1 MPRKKTTK
9 AVDAPVLDYRYD
21 AKRKNIPPAGLAAQ
35 GRVRE
40 APKMSFAYDPH
51 LPPILRFD
59 PRGTADGLPE
69 LLEIARTRPL
79 TEDETQSLAKAL
91 RHREPWLEWAGKREK
106 KSFEVDPVALHIHER
121 VSA

>member
-9 AVDAPVLDYRYD
+9 VVDAPVLDYRYE

-40 APKMSFAYDPH
+40 APKMSFAYDPY

-59 PRGTADGLPE
+59 SRGGCP
-69 LLEIARTRPL
+69 TRAV
-79 TEDETQSLAKAL
+79 EDRPNA
-91 RHREPWLEWAGKREK
+91 PI
-106 KSFEVDPVALHIHER
+106 D
-121 VSA
+121 

>member
-1 MPRKKTTK
+1 MARRKSGK
-9 AVDAPVLDYRYD
+9 AQDIAASDYRHE

-59 PRGTADGLPE
+59 PRGAADALPE

-79 TEDETQSLAKAL
+79 TVDAVQLLAGGL
-91 RHREPWLEWAGKREK
+91 PQREPWLECAGKRE
-106 KSFEVDPVALHIHER
+106 
-121 VSA
+121 